1 MLTAQTWGQGSGEGG
16 EKAEY
21 AYDFTTENIHYGATR
36 NPHDPSCSAGG
47 SSGGSGAAVAADI
60 VPFALGTDTNG
71 SIRVPASFCGV
82 WGLKPTYGRLSRSG
96 AFLFAESLDHVGP
109 LARTVADLAASYDAM
124 QGPDSSDPVCS
135 SRGLELV
142 STHAESDGPPLRC
155 VKLGGYFEANASPE
169 AIEAVA
175 RVTAAFSATRT
186 LELPTPGLARSA
198 AYLITAAEGG
208 HRHLGRLKSRAADFD
223 PGSRDRFIAGALAPA
238 AWLIQAQK
246 FRATWRDLVRSA
258 MRDVDILIA
267 PATPVSA
274 TELGQEMMTLGGVSL
289 PVRANLGLFTQ
300 PISFIGLPV
309 IAAPVHFA
317 GRMPIGV
324 QLIAAPWREEA
335 LFRAARFLERQGVCV
350 APRAELP

>member
-1 MLTAQTWGQGSGEGG
+1 
-16 EKAEY
+16 
-21 AYDFTTENIHYGATR
+21 
-36 NPHDPSCSAGG
+36 
-47 SSGGSGAAVAADI
+47 
-60 VPFALGTDTNG
+60 
-71 SIRVPASFCGV
+71 
-82 WGLKPTYGRLSRSG
+82 
-96 AFLFAESLDHVGP
+96 
-109 LARTVADLAASYDAM
+109 M

-135 SRGLELV
+135 ARGAELV
-142 STHAESDGPPLRC
+142 SPIGESDGPPLRC

-175 RVTAAFSATRT
+175 RVAAALSATST
-186 LELPTPGLARSA
+186 IELPTPGLARSA
-198 AYLITAAEGG
+198 AYLITASEGG

-223 PGSRDRFIAGALAPA
+223 PGTRDRFIAGALTPA

-246 FRATWRDLVRSA
+246 FRGIWRDLVRTA

-274 TELGQEMMTLGGVSL
+274 TQLGQDMMSLGGVSL

-309 IAAPVHFA
+309 IAAPVHLP
-317 GRMPIGV
+317 GCMPIGV
-324 QLIAAPWREEA
+324 QLIAAPWRESA

-350 APRAELP
+350 APHAALS